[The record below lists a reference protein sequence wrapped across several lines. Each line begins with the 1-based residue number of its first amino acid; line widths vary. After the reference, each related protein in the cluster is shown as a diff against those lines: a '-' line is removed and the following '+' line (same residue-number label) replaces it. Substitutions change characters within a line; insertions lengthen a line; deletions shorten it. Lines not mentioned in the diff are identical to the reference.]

1 MVWVNNVISLFL
13 LYNSANIIYLRE
25 NALIVLN
32 FVLAYHLEE
41 HFDTHSQVALVALP
55 VLLHFERLIRLD
67 ILGMRIVVV
76 MPQAEVELDLKQIA
90 NVAQV
95 APFARDID
103 RCISWLQ
110 TNLIPLFRDVF
121 VI

>member
-1 MVWVNNVISLFL
+1 MISLLL

-25 NALIVLN
+25 NTLIVLN

-55 VLLHFERLIRLD
+55 VLLHFERPTRLY
-67 ILGMRIVVV
+67 ILCMRIVVV

-90 NVAQV
+90 NVTQV
-95 APFARDID
+95 AP
-103 RCISWLQ
+103 
-110 TNLIPLFRDVF
+110 
-121 VI
+121 

>member
-55 VLLHFERLIRLD
+55 VLLHFERLTRLD